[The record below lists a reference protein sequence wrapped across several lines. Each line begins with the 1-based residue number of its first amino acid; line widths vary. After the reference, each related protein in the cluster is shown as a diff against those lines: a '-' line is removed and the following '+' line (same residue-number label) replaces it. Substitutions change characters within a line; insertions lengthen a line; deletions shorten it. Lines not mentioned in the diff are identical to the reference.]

1 MARHSAIDDHPGLA
15 AARPGSD
22 YLERAPSSARP
33 REPEAPG
40 LARVLLRAHLLRGD
54 LPTAITAARRLS
66 AALPD
71 RPDAVD
77 MLVDVALDHGR
88 AQTARL
94 VLAETESTIP
104 ATQAALIKARIAL
117 SEGDFATA
125 KAILVMAIEGH
136 PDHVALRTLLTEV
149 MVAAGTAAE
158 ARAVLAHI
166 GQPPVNPPVPGA
178 DGDCGSRPEKRIG

>member
-1 MARHSAIDDHPGLA
+1 MARQSAIDDQHAIP
-15 AARPGSD
+15 AARADSGYLDRSAQPGQK
-22 YLERAPSSARP
+22 RPTGAPD
-33 REPEAPG
+33 

-54 LPTAITAARRLS
+54 LPTAIASARRLS

-77 MLVDVALDHGR
+77 MLVEVALDHGR
-88 AQTARL
+88 AQTARQ
-94 VLAETESTIP
+94 VLAVAEASIP
-104 ATQAALIKARIAL
+104 AAQAAHIKARIAMA
-117 SEGDFATA
+117 EGDFPTA
-125 KAILVMAIEGH
+125 KAILVMAIERH

-166 GQPPVNPPVPGA
+166 GQPPVNPPIPGA
-178 DGDCGSRPEKRIG
+178 DRAEDANTKIG